1 MAVMPTSLATTWER
15 TVTAAPARLAL
26 IDGATGLGLTRQEL
40 ADLAARWASA
50 APAGFLAHETVAFA
64 EPNGPG
70 WLAIFLGLQKLGA
83 VALPLDTSLPRGQLP
98 ASAGSLGAHWLVSA
112 ASGWLRLPTDAPPLA
127 GNFCLVKTTSG
138 SSGEPRP
145 LAFTSENMLADGQQ
159 ICATMEIGPEDRNLG
174 AIPFGHSYGLG
185 NLVLPLLRQGTLVIS
200 SLEMLPEALAA
211 LVHQFGATVFPSV
224 PAVLRAMAESA
235 SLDPARLRTLRRVI
249 SAGAPLRPGMAA
261 EFSTRLGLQ
270 IQNFY
275 GSSETGGICFD
286 RTGDA
291 TLTGR
296 SVGTPLDGVEVRL
309 DEDERV
315 IVRSAAVVSPGE
327 YQLPDLGAWG
337 PHGELV
343 LTGRS
348 LPLANIGGRKVAPGE
363 IERVLRGLPG
373 VSDAWVGVGTRKISG
388 RDEGGGED
396 FLLAAVE
403 TEKKR
408 EQIQAWLAEHLP
420 AWQIPRALWVES
432 RLPRNAR
439 GKLDRQELERRCR
452 EGGG

>member
-1 MAVMPTSLATTWER
+1 MPTLLSQTWER
-15 TVTAAPARLAL
+15 TVSAAPSQLAV
-26 IDGATGLGLTRQEL
+26 IEGATGRGLTRREL
-40 ADLAARWASA
+40 DDLAVEWANLKPANFSA
-50 APAGFLAHETVAFA
+50 GQTVAFA
-64 EPNGPG
+64 EPNGAG
-70 WLAIFLGLQKLGA
+70 WLAIFLALQKVGA
-83 VALPLDTSLPRGQLP
+83 VALPLDASLPRAQFGAAAL
-98 ASAGSLGAHWLVSA
+98 ALGAHWLVNSA
-112 ASGWLRLPTDAPPLA
+112 GEWLRLETDAPVLS
-127 GNFCLVKTTSG
+127 GDGDLCVIKTTSG

-145 LAFTSENMLADGQQ
+145 LAFTSANMLADGRQ

-174 AIPFGHSYGLG
+174 SVPFGHSYGLG
-185 NLVLPLLRQGTLVIS
+185 NLVLPLILQGSLIIS
-200 SLEMLPEALAA
+200 STEMLPEALSA

-296 SVGTPLDGVEVRL
+296 SVGTPLVGVDVET

-315 IVRSAAVVSPGE
+315 VVRSPAVVAPGE
-327 YQLPDLGAWG
+327 HKLPDLGAWG

-343 LTGRS
+343 LTGRAT
-348 LPLANIGGRKVAPGE
+348 PLANIGGRKIAPSE
-363 IERVLRGLPG
+363 IERVLQALPR
-373 VSDAWVGVGTRKISG
+373 VSDAWVGVGRRQINTGDS
-388 RDEGGGED
+388 GGGED
-396 FLLAAVE
+396 FLMAAVE
-403 TEKKR
+403 TERTR
-408 EQIQAWLAEHLP
+408 EEIQAALAQHLP
-420 AWQIPRALWVES
+420 AWQVPRHLWVGT

-439 GKLDRQELERRCR
+439 GKLDRLELEQRCQQR
-452 EGGG
+452 C